1 MLISRGV
8 VIVMNSDA
16 TFFQIN
22 TRVKETL
29 HVRYRPY
36 CPEHSKALLRDPTK
50 VISEDW
56 WAGTKS
62 SIPSIPHALGRIS
75 TNIFQQHDLSKNQTK
90 QRNKQTNQR
99 NKETN
104 KQIKENKQINKQNKE
119 TKQRNKTKK
128 QTTSILLAIHP
139 APHPSP
145 KNTSSLPSPPRG
157 IWPSTRSSVPS
168 ENRSITGA
176 NKPKVLNYPKQT
188 GRNARKETGHEN
200 KIKIRKLE

>member
-1 MLISRGV
+1 M
-8 VIVMNSDA
+8 IVMNSDA

-119 TKQRNKTKK
+119 TKQRNK
-128 QTTSILLAIHP
+128 QHPSCSPSILLLIHP
-139 APHPSP
+139 QKTPPPFLRHLVEYGLPPAAPFHRKTDPSRELT
-145 KNTSSLPSPPRG
+145 NLRF
-157 IWPSTRSSVPS
+157 
-168 ENRSITGA
+168 
-176 NKPKVLNYPKQT
+176 
-188 GRNARKETGHEN
+188 
-200 KIKIRKLE
+200 